1 MLRPN
6 RLELKGAER
15 PSALSPEF
23 QLRAKPWHVIRE
35 QQPGVV
41 LIDSNLPEDE
51 MSVLVRLIKD
61 ETPEIRCVV
70 LTDTRRRE
78 LQAEMADADT
88 VISRGRGVDEIIEE
102 M

>member
-1 MLRPN
+1 
-6 RLELKGAER
+6 
-15 PSALSPEF
+15 
-23 QLRAKPWHVIRE
+23 
-35 QQPGVV
+35 
-41 LIDSNLPEDE
+41 

-78 LQAEMADADT
+78 LQAEMADADA

-102 M
+102 V